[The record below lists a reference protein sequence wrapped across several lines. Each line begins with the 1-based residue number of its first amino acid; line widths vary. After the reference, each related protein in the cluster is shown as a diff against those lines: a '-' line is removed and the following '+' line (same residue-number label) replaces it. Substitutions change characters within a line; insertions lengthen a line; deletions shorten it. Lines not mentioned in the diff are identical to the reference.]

1 MPNNGANFTPT
12 LDGYTGQQP
21 LRFYC
26 QKILPLVY
34 DDSLSYYEMLCK
46 MLGYINTLSE
56 DVQQVKKA
64 LSEAVEAERGK

>member
-1 MPNNGANFTPT
+1 MPNNGADFTPT

-26 QKILPLVY
+26 QKVLPLVY

-46 MLGYINTLSE
+46 LLGQINALFE
-56 DVQQVKKA
+56 DVQQVKQA
-64 LSEAVEAERGK
+64 LSEAVEAERRK